1 MDMNV
6 RQKKIGKALGIFFV
20 VMLIFTVLSRAAD
33 SVNVVQVQVKTVQN
47 QMISHKVTGT
57 GKVVGTKEQAV
68 FAEENLKVEQVFIQ
82 EGQSVK
88 KGDLLF
94 KLSMDSIQKAWK
106 DKVNEMEELNLKIRD
121 LESQTQVNEEKKA
134 LEQEWARRSYDI
146 SAQGSS
152 ISVENARV
160 EVEVAQQKLNEFY
173 QNREFTQNQTLQN
186 QEGENEA
193 NTVSDNTTNNMTD
206 DSTEEQ
212 ALIDDLRAKQ
222 EALNAAIA
230 SQNEELAA
238 AEKAILDS
246 NLSEASDSSLEN
258 MERQRARNQEEMEDL
273 NELLAD
279 EGKIRAEV
287 DGVVKSLG
295 VETGALTT
303 ESAVAVLYL
312 TGGNLRMTGTIYKE
326 DLKYVEIGAEV
337 SIEGENG
344 KKIEG
349 ASVEAIR
356 EDETE
361 EDMRIIS
368 IKLPDDSLSI
378 GETTEFTV
386 SKDAG
391 PFKSCIPLSALHEG
405 NGEAYVYV
413 IDSQNSVLGEVWV
426 ARRVDV
432 VVKDKNQSL
441 AALEDGSISSDQK
454 IIIDSDREISDGS
467 RVRLQES

>member
-1 MDMNV
+1 MSM
-6 RQKKIGKALGIFFV
+6 RQKKIIKALGIFFV
-20 VMLIFTVLSRAAD
+20 IMLVFTVLSRAAD
-33 SVNVVQVQVKTVQN
+33 SVNVVQVQVKTIQN
-47 QMISHKVTGT
+47 QMVSHKVTGT

-88 KGDLLF
+88 KGEVLL

-121 LESQTQVNEEKKA
+121 LKSQTQVNEEKKA

-152 ISVENARV
+152 ISVENARI
-160 EVEVAQQKLNEFY
+160 EVEAAQQRLNEFY
-173 QNREFTQNQTLQN
+173 QNRELAQNQTFEN
-186 QEGENEA
+186 QAEKTMDSE
-193 NTVSDNTTNNMTD
+193 NNMTD
-206 DSTEEQ
+206 DSSQEQ

-238 AEKAILDS
+238 AEKAVLDS
-246 NLSEASDSSLEN
+246 NLSETLDGTLEN
-258 MERQRARNQEEMEDL
+258 MERQWASNQEEMEKL
-273 NELLAD
+273 NELLAN
-279 EGKIRAEV
+279 EGKIKAEV

-295 VETGALTT
+295 AETGTLTT

-326 DLKYVEIGAEV
+326 DLEYVQVGADV

-356 EDETE
+356 EDETNQ
-361 EDMRIIS
+361 DMRVIS
-368 IKLPDDSLSI
+368 IKLLGDSLSI
-378 GETTEFTV
+378 GETTEFTI

-405 NGEAYVYV
+405 NGETYVYV

-432 VVKDKNQSL
+432 IVKDKNQSL
-441 AALEDGSISSDQK
+441 AALEDGGISSDQK
-454 IIIDSDREISDGS
+454 IIIDSDREISGGS

>member
-1 MDMNV
+1 MDMSG

-20 VMLIFTVLSRAAD
+20 IMLIFTVLSRAAD

-106 DKVNEMEELNLKIRD
+106 EKVNEMEELNLKIRD
-121 LESQTQVNEEKKA
+121 LESQTQINEEKKA

-160 EVEVAQQKLNEFY
+160 EVEAAQQKLNEFY
-173 QNREFTQNQTLQN
+173 QNRELAQNQTLQN

-193 NTVSDNTTNNMTD
+193 NTVSDNTANNMTD

-212 ALIDDLRAKQ
+212 ALIDDLRVKQ

-246 NLSEASDSSLEN
+246 NLSEASDGSLEN
-258 MERQRARNQEEMEDL
+258 MERQRASNQEEMEDL

-295 VETGALTT
+295 VETGTLTT

-326 DLKYVEIGAEV
+326 DLKYVEIGADV

-361 EDMRIIS
+361 ENMRVIS

-378 GETTEFTV
+378 GETIEFTI

-405 NGEAYVYV
+405 NGETYVYV

-432 VVKDKNQSL
+432 AVKDKNQSL

>member
-1 MDMNV
+1 MDMSV

-20 VMLIFTVLSRAAD
+20 IMLIFTVLSRAAD

-173 QNREFTQNQTLQN
+173 ENREFTQNQTLQN

-246 NLSEASDSSLEN
+246 NLSEASDGSLEN
-258 MERQRARNQEEMEDL
+258 MERQRARNQEEMENL

-326 DLKYVEIGAEV
+326 DLKYVEIGADV

>member
-1 MDMNV
+1 MDMSV

-20 VMLIFTVLSRAAD
+20 IMLIFTVLSRAAD
-33 SVNVVQVQVKTVQN
+33 SINVVQVQVKTVQN

-186 QEGENEA
+186 QEGEK

-246 NLSEASDSSLEN
+246 NLSEASDGSLEN

>member
-1 MDMNV
+1 MDMSV

-20 VMLIFTVLSRAAD
+20 IMLIFTVLSRAAD

-246 NLSEASDSSLEN
+246 NLSDASDGSLEN
-258 MERQRARNQEEMEDL
+258 MERQRARNQEEMENL

-312 TGGNLRMTGTIYKE
+312 TGGNLRMTGIIYKE